1 MRRVK
6 RMPADAVL
14 LFMDETILRLLP
26 PLRCAWALAGTQAE
40 VRVTGQ
46 NAKRVLFGA
55 LNPRTGHRIVMARR
69 AMRQADFQ
77 AFLTELRRR
86 YRVRPLWL
94 VLDRASC
101 HVAAK
106 SRTLAARL
114 GVTLLW
120 LPKQCPELNPVEL
133 LWRGLKNT
141 LAANRQFATA
151 DELAEQ
157 AAQWVIDLTP
167 QQAQRTSGVV
177 SKNFWLPT

>member
-1 MRRVK
+1 MRRVR

-46 NAKRVLFGA
+46 NAKRVLSGA
-55 LNPRTGHRIVMARR
+55 LNPRTGHRIVTVARQ
-69 AMRQADFQ
+69 MRQADFQ

-86 YRVRPLWL
+86 YRACPLWL

-101 HVAAK
+101 HIAAK
-106 SRTLAARL
+106 SQALAAHL
-114 GVTLLW
+114 GITLLW
-120 LPKQCPELNPVEL
+120 LPKQCPELNPIEL

-141 LAANRQFATA
+141 LAANRQFASA

-157 AAQWVIDLTP
+157 ATRWVLDLTP
-167 QQAQRTSGVV
+167 QQAQRTSGVL